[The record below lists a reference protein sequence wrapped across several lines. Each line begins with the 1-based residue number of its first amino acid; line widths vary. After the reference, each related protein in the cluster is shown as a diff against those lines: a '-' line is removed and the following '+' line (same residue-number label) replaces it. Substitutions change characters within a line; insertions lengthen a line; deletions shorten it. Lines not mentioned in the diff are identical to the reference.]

1 MPFKVHLGSAS
12 VNSPAWL
19 RSGPGRV
26 LAVLLGLLAIAGLLL
41 FFTVFLMVGALLL
54 VYFGVRMWWRMRRL
68 SRQSMRP
75 PVGDV
80 VDVEHSVMDVEA
92 IETPRLE
99 D

>member
-26 LAVLLGLLAIAGLLL
+26 LAVLLGLLALAGLLL
-41 FFTVFLMVGALLL
+41 FFTVFLVVGALLL
-54 VYFGVRMWWRMRRL
+54 AYFGVRLWWRMRGL
-68 SRQSMRP
+68 SRQSMRRP
-75 PVGDV
+75 AGDV

-92 IETPRLE
+92 IEPPRLE